1 MRRVVDTDV
10 VSTPAPGS
18 VLTRLADV
26 IDADLSST
34 PAPQRGGGGGWR
46 GGGT

>member
-34 PAPQRGGGGGWR
+34 PARSGVGEGWVLD
-46 GGGT
+46 